1 MSSRAR
7 RRSGARL
14 ALQVAVDGVGQPS
27 FQTAQGFFV
36 TLPSRAFALVIGS
49 SGGVAADLGDR
60 HDVQTEVE
68 LAVPGPRKSMTHD
81 ITRGHLD
88 QGGAGVR
95 GERRRGGE
103 PGDIPDSGQD
113 FPGG

>member
-14 ALQVAVDGVGQPS
+14 ALQVAVDGVRQPS
-27 FQTAQGFFV
+27 FQTAQGFLMA
-36 TLPSRAFALVIGS
+36 LPRRAFALVIGL

-68 LAVPGPRKSMTHD
+68 LAVPGPRKSMAHD

-88 QGGAGVR
+88 RGGAGVG

-103 PGDIPDSGQD
+103 PGDVPDPGQD
-113 FPGG
+113 LPGG

>member
-1 MSSRAR
+1 M
-7 RRSGARL
+7 
-14 ALQVAVDGVGQPS
+14 ALPR
-27 FQTAQGFFV
+27 
-36 TLPSRAFALVIGS
+36 RAFALAIGL

-68 LAVPGPRKSMTHD
+68 LAVPGPGQSMAHD

-88 QGGAGVR
+88 WGGAGVG

-103 PGDIPDSGQD
+103 PVGCQNSGLTSGDRYSDMIPAC
-113 FPGG
+113 PCACCT